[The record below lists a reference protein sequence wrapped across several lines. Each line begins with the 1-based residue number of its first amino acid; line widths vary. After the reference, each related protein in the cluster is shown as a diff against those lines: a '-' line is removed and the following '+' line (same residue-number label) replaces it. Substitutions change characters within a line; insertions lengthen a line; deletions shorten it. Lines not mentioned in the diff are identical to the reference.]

1 MSELVFQVESDID
14 GGYVANAKLVG
25 GSIITQG
32 ETLEELKEMIRDAV
46 SGYFFDKPEAIP
58 QLIRLQINE
67 IFALA

>member
-14 GGYVANAKLVG
+14 GGYTANAKLVG

-32 ETLEELKEMIRDAV
+32 DTLDELKEMIRDAV

-67 IFALA
+67 VFALA